1 MKKIILT
8 LLLIT
13 SLTFSGCAMTNN
25 RHDIEDTNLV
35 RVFGIDLKDG
45 KYTVTMLYNIPTSP
59 EGEKKYDSA
68 TGTGSTIYEAFNKA
82 QMMNEKFILLSQ
94 ARFFI
99 IGEDA
104 AKSGL
109 ENCIDF
115 AIRNEAIKNDALCLI
130 STSKDA
136 KDLIEESK
144 DEDSFLGDSLE
155 SIQNKEETIVKGIN
169 STLDSMQKHFSSKD
183 KAFLVSHLNKDENIY
198 ISGYCVFKD
207 GKLADILDK
216 DTSRG
221 IDYITANIKS
231 SPIYVQGEF
240 ATETINLKT
249 KREIEVKDK
258 TVNLTLKTEFM
269 SAIREVTKTNENG
282 AIDDYGKKQGE
293 YINYLMNKAF
303 SYVKESGNDVIEV
316 QTLLKAKCPDE
327 WKNIEK
333 DFNVSDIN
341 YTLETKA
348 VITKPFNL
356 ETRVS

>member
-1 MKKIILT
+1 MKKIILS

-13 SLTFSGCAMTNN
+13 SFAFSGCAMTNN

-94 ARFFI
+94 VRFFI

-104 AKSGL
+104 AKAGI
-109 ENCIDF
+109 EECVDF
-115 AIRNEAIKNDALCLI
+115 AIRRESIKNDALCLI

-144 DEDSFLGDSLE
+144 EEDSFLGDSLE

-183 KAFLVSHLNKDENIY
+183 KAFLVSHLVKDESIY
-198 ISGYCVFKD
+198 LSGYCVFKD
-207 GKLADILDK
+207 GKLAEILDE

-221 IDYITANIKS
+221 IDFVTANIKKL
-231 SPIYVQGEF
+231 I
-240 ATETINLKT
+240 
-249 KREIEVKDK
+249 
-258 TVNLTLKTEFM
+258 
-269 SAIREVTKTNENG
+269 
-282 AIDDYGKKQGE
+282 
-293 YINYLMNKAF
+293 
-303 SYVKESGNDVIEV
+303 
-316 QTLLKAKCPDE
+316 
-327 WKNIEK
+327 
-333 DFNVSDIN
+333 
-341 YTLETKA
+341 
-348 VITKPFNL
+348 
-356 ETRVS
+356 